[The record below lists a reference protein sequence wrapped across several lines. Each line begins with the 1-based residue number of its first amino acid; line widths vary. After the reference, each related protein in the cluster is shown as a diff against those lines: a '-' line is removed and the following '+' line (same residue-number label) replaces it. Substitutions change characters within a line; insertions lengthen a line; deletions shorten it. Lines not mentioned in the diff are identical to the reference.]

1 VKLGLHLPNFA
12 SLSSPADLADLAAR
26 AEAAGWDGFFI
37 WDHVARPEGTF
48 PMAEPWIALAAIGVA
63 TQRLRI
69 GPLITPLARRRPWNV
84 ARQVASLD
92 ELTGGRVTLGVGLG
106 ISSGPEFNQF
116 SEESDPR
123 VRGDMLDEGLEILRA
138 AWQGTPVRHAGTHYR
153 VDDVTFLPVP
163 VQPRVPIWG
172 ATERLSGRPV
182 RRAAGL
188 DGVFPIGLQPSDL
201 PVLLDNVA
209 QHRPE
214 GLDGYDVVITGTDDS
229 VTNNSAAW
237 RDAGATWWL
246 HELSWRRPL
255 SESVAIIEAGPPAL

>member
-1 VKLGLHLPNFA
+1 VKLGVHVPNFA
-12 SLSSPADLADLAAR
+12 SLASPADLADLAAR

-48 PMAEPWIALAAIGVA
+48 PMAEPWVALTAVAMA

-69 GPLITPLARRRPWNV
+69 GPMVTPLARRRPWNV

-92 ELTGGRVTLGVGLG
+92 QLTGGRVTLGVGLG
-106 ISSGPEFNQF
+106 VSSGPEFHQF
-116 SEESDPR
+116 GGEESDPR
-123 VRGDMLDEGLEILRA
+123 VRGDMLDEGLQLLRA
-138 AWQGTPVRHAGTHYR
+138 AWAGTPVRHAGTHYQ
-153 VDDVTFLPVP
+153 VDDVTFLPAP

-172 ATERLSGRPV
+172 ATERISGRPV

-188 DGVFPIGLQPSDL
+188 DGVFPIRLKPSDL

-209 QHRPE
+209 QHRAA
-214 GLDGYDVVITGTDDS
+214 GLDGYDVVITGTDEGECQ
-229 VTNNSAAW
+229 AW

-246 HELSWRRPL
+246 HELAWRQPL
-255 SESVAIIEAGPPAL
+255 SESVAIIEAGPPAG